1 MIRRMNLETNQ
12 TENKTTKTSAVMID
26 DDPFG
31 TVVKDNG
38 MYTCMMS
45 KARVDAKDT
54 IIIHHH

>member
-1 MIRRMNLETNQ
+1 MIRRKNLETNQ

-26 DDPFG
+26 DDDPFG

-38 MYTCMMS
+38 MYTCMMR

-54 IIIHHH
+54 IIHHH

>member
-1 MIRRMNLETNQ
+1 METNQ

-38 MYTCMMS
+38 MYTCMMR

-54 IIIHHH
+54 IIHHH

>member
-1 MIRRMNLETNQ
+1 METNQ

-54 IIIHHH
+54 IIHHH